1 MKRSFSVKGLATC
14 GVCIALAFVLSFV
27 KLFSA
32 PLGGSVTLCSMLF
45 ICIIGYF
52 FGPKYS
58 LTAALAYGILQFVQ
72 KPEIY
77 TPLQVI
83 IDYGCAFTALGLSGF
98 FKNRKYGLQIGYLA
112 GITGR
117 FLFSTLSGFL
127 FFGEYAPEGWNPV
140 IYSMAYNGSY
150 IYIEGAITLILL
162 SIPVVS
168 HSIDRVRVTLCSDHN
183 PKSTASMS
191 S

>member
-52 FGPKYS
+52 FGWKYS

-77 TPLQVI
+77 TPVQVI

-98 FKNRKYGLQIGYLA
+98 FKDRKYGLWTGYLA

-117 FLFSTLSGFL
+117 FVFATLSGFI

-140 IYSMAYNGSY
+140 IYSAAYNGAY
-150 IYIEGAITLILL
+150 IYIEGIITLILL
-162 SIPVVS
+162 AIPAVRKAV
-168 HSIDRVRVTLCSDHN
+168 DRVKNSLN
-183 PKSTASMS
+183 
-191 S
+191 

>member
-1 MKRSFSVKGLATC
+1 MKQSFSVKGLAVC

-32 PLGGSVTLCSMLF
+32 PLGGSVTLCSMFF

-52 FGPKYS
+52 FGWKYS

-77 TPLQVI
+77 APLQVI

-98 FKNRKYGLQIGYLA
+98 FKDKKFGLYTGYVVGVA
-112 GITGR
+112 GR
-117 FLFSTLSGFL
+117 FVFATISGFV
-127 FFGEYAPEGWNPV
+127 FFAEYAPEGWNPL
-140 IYSMAYNGSY
+140 IYSACYNGAY
-150 IYIEGAITLILL
+150 VWIAAAIALVELGVPAVRHALDRVKNTLI
-162 SIPVVS
+162 
-168 HSIDRVRVTLCSDHN
+168 
-183 PKSTASMS
+183 
-191 S
+191 

>member
-32 PLGGSVTLCSMLF
+32 PLGGSVTLCSMFF

-52 FGPKYS
+52 FGWKYS

-98 FKNRKYGLQIGYLA
+98 FQNKKYGLWLGYLV

-140 IYSMAYNGSY
+140 IYSAAYNGSY
-150 IYIEGAITLILL
+150 IYIEGVITLLVL
-162 SIPVVS
+162 SIPAVV
-168 HSIDRVRVTLCSDHN
+168 HATDRVKHAL
-183 PKSTASMS
+183 A
-191 S
+191 

>member
-1 MKRSFSVKGLATC
+1 MKRSFSVKGLAAC

-98 FKNRKYGLQIGYLA
+98 FKTGNTVSRSDTWPELQEDFCSQRCPVSSSSENMPPKA
-112 GITGR
+112 GI
-117 FLFSTLSGFL
+117 
-127 FFGEYAPEGWNPV
+127 P
-140 IYSMAYNGSY
+140 SY
-150 IYIEGAITLILL
+150 TAWPTTDHT
-162 SIPVVS
+162 SIS
-168 HSIDRVRVTLCSDHN
+168 RERSR
-183 PKSTASMS
+183 
-191 S
+191 